1 MHIKDTVFGQNL
13 VVTLRQ
19 LGLFITVE
27 VNVVPVRMLC
37 HVEDPKRIQMKV
49 VTVYHKTAA
58 RKKQL
63 TAGGTVS
70 SRTVFKF
77 DYKFQVITN

>member
-1 MHIKDTVFGQNL
+1 MYIKDTVFGQNL
-13 VVTLRQ
+13 VATLRQ

-58 RKKQL
+58 RKNNSQL
-63 TAGGTVS
+63 EEQFHQEQFS
-70 SRTVFKF
+70 NLIINSKR
-77 DYKFQVITN
+77 